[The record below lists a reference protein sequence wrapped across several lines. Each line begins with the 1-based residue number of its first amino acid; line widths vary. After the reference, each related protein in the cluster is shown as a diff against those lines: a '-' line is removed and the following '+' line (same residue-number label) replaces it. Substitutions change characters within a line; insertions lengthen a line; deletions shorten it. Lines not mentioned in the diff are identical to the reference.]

1 MSFKNSHFR
10 WIFLYILTFIL
21 WAIYRFFEQ
30 FPTWVD
36 EMVFKPILKFAPI
49 IYVVFIL
56 EKKGW
61 VSLGFSQK
69 NLWTNIFL
77 GIGLGLALIMTRI
90 IAKDFV
96 NGDLIINP
104 LNLTYAAFVL
114 AALTA
119 AMVGFLEEVMFRG
132 YFFQR
137 IWWTT
142 RSEFTANIL
151 SSMLSAIAHLP
162 LSVFFLQFTNNL
174 SFYFTQALLMSML
187 FAFVFARRKSIFVS
201 VTAHA
206 IWNFSNYLIV

>member
-10 WIFLYILTFIL
+10 WIFLYLLTFIL

-36 EMVFKPILKFAPI
+36 EMIFKPVLKFAPI
-49 IYVVFIL
+49 IYTVFIL

-77 GIGLGLALIMTRI
+77 GIGLGLALIIIRI

-96 NGDLIINP
+96 SGDLTINP
-104 LNLTYAAFVL
+104 LNLTYAGFVV
-114 AALTA
+114 AAVTA
-119 AMVGFLEEVMFRG
+119 TVVGFLEETIFRG

-137 IWWTT
+137 IYLSGQ
-142 RSEFTANIL
+142 SEASANII

-162 LSVFFLQFTNNL
+162 LSVFLLQFSGNL

-201 VTAHA
+201 ITAHA
-206 IWNFSNYLIV
+206 IWNFSNYLVV